1 MLPITSVWIAILI
14 IVQSTIAGAN
24 RDFDTIVR
32 STTHTS
38 TKLSRNENFFTS
50 PSNTDSD
57 SDLDSV
63 LVHEVGD
70 VLEISWTTTLD
81 VFNVTLWQ
89 RELSRGGNGTAGV
102 RSGGN
107 IFSKTSSASTLT
119 NISWIVQPYALD
131 LETSSTFFLSIDAY
145 TNAITNSNSNSKL
158 DYEEWPSTGFV
169 SGLFNISSSSST
181 TSTQSNADPDTETGE
196 ETTTD
201 QRSETT
207 NTPESSLT
215 STGKIALGLGAG
227 IGAPLISLL
236 AILAYFQVRNARRK
250 YAASQHAQNQHH
262 HPPIPPPPEMSLSMP
277 SLAHHPHHQQG
288 PGPGLYPPPF
298 SVSPSSNPGL
308 NLGEHIPYR
317 NPVPSELSQKVAK
330 PIFHPPWEVDA
341 SRESTSPD
349 PTSSN
354 ENSNENG
361 VTRANTTITV
371 IPRPNARPR
380 PAARGLGIERERGR
394 RGPGLGEGTGPG
406 KRSMWSTRRVGQ
418 PDTTTSSTSTGG
430 TGGPGGPGG
439 RQSTIT
445 IGIPELPGEN
455 YI

>member
-14 IVQSTIAGAN
+14 TIQSVFAVAIGN
-24 RDFDTIVR
+24 RDLEPIAR
-32 STTHTS
+32 SLTHTS
-38 TKLSRNENFFTS
+38 TKLSRDENYFRS
-50 PSNTDSD
+50 PSNTDSASA
-57 SDLDSV
+57 SDTVPVYD
-63 LVHEVGD
+63 VGD
-70 VLEISWTTTLD
+70 VLEILWATTLD

-89 RELSRGGNGTAGV
+89 RDLSLGGNGTAGV

-107 IFSKTSSASTLT
+107 IFSKTSSSSTLS
-119 NISWIVQPYALD
+119 NISWVVQPYTLD
-131 LETSSTFFLSIDAY
+131 LEKSSTFFLSIDAY
-145 TNAITNSNSNSKL
+145 TNAIAHANSDLNSEL
-158 DYEEWPSTGFV
+158 AYEDWPSTGFV
-169 SGLFNISSSSST
+169 SGVFNISSASSSST
-181 TSTQSNADPDTETGE
+181 TSTRSNTDTDTSE

-250 YAASQHAQNQHH
+250 YAASQHAHHQHH
-262 HPPIPPPPEMSLSMP
+262 PSIPPPPEMSLSMP
-277 SLAHHPHHQQG
+277 GLAHHPHHQG
-288 PGPGLYPPPF
+288 LGLYPPPF
-298 SVSPSSNPGL
+298 SASPNSNPGM
-308 NLGEHIPYR
+308 NMGDHVPYR

-330 PIFHPPWEVDA
+330 PVVHPPWEVA
-341 SRESTSPD
+341 AAPESTSPEPD
-349 PTSSN
+349 PTSN
-354 ENSNENG
+354 NGNLNGNTNG
-361 VTRANTTITV
+361 VARANTTITV

-380 PAARGLGIERERGR
+380 PAAARGLGIERERGR

-418 PDTTTSSTSTGG
+418 PDTNSTGG
-430 TGGPGGPGG
+430 STGG

-445 IGIPELPGEN
+445 IGIPELPGDN

>member
-14 IVQSTIAGAN
+14 TVQSVFAVAIRN
-24 RDFDTIVR
+24 RDLEPIAR
-32 STTHTS
+32 SVTHPS
-38 TKLSRNENFFTS
+38 TKLSRDENYFRS
-50 PSNTDSD
+50 PSDTDSA
-57 SDLDSV
+57 SASDSV
-63 LVHEVGD
+63 PVYDVGD

-89 RELSRGGNGTAGV
+89 RDLSRGNNGTAGV

-107 IFSKTSSASTLT
+107 IFSKTSSSSTLS

-131 LETSSTFFLSIDAY
+131 LEKSSTFFLSIDAY
-145 TNAITNSNSNSKL
+145 TNAIAHSNSDLNSKL
-158 DYEEWPSTGFV
+158 DYEDWPSTGFV
-169 SGLFNISSSSST
+169 SGEFNISSSSSST
-181 TSTQSNADPDTETGE
+181 TSTQSNTDTSK
-196 ETTTD
+196 ETTIG

-250 YAASQHAQNQHH
+250 YASTQHAQHQHQHH
-262 HPPIPPPPEMSLSMP
+262 PSIPPPPEMSLSMP
-277 SLAHHPHHQQG
+277 GIAQHPHHQ
-288 PGPGLYPPPF
+288 GLGLGVYPPPF
-298 SVSPSSNPGL
+298 SVSPNSNPGM
-308 NLGEHIPYR
+308 NMGDHVPYR

-330 PIFHPPWEVDA
+330 PVVLPPWEADA
-341 SRESTSPD
+341 APD
-349 PTSSN
+349 PSSPTSAPGP
-354 ENSNENG
+354 NSRTGNTNG

-371 IPRPNARPR
+371 IPRPNARPHPR
-380 PAARGLGIERERGR
+380 PAAARGLGIERERGR

-418 PDTTTSSTSTGG
+418 PDTGDTGG
-430 TGGPGGPGG
+430 NTGG